1 MMFSKTLIAAAA
13 LCLSVSLQVHAHATI
28 APALGIKGAPV
39 RNDAQRP
46 SKGKECGKIDIAKNF
61 DSSQAIQAATN
72 GSFAATITNFNGG
85 VDGSRQVTALVDPT
99 GTGKS
104 FVSADVLKNGDKNPS
119 STGSQQLVVQLPSG
133 TTCKGG
139 ASKDKCLVSFTTAG
153 GFGNCVVV
161 QQDTASPAANNAKSS
176 AAGSSASANGATT
189 ATDVPKTVAGK
200 AVGTS
205 AAASVSVSAPSA
217 SASTTGTP
225 QDQSQDLEAARE
237 ALRKEIEQLEKELS
251 QHGPVKGRVRTLSA
265 LLRLTVD

>member
-13 LCLSVSLQVHAHATI
+13 LCLSMSLQMHAHATI

-61 DSSQAIQAATN
+61 DSSQAIQAAAN
-72 GSFAATITNFNGG
+72 GTFAATITNFNGG

-104 FVSADVLKNGDKNPS
+104 FVSADVVKNGDKNPS

-133 TTCKGG
+133 TTCIGG

-161 QQDTASPAANNAKSS
+161 QQGAAAPAAKDAKAGAASPPSAANS
-176 AAGSSASANGATT
+176 ATT
-189 ATDVPKTVAGK
+189 ASVAPKATGK
-200 AVGTS
+200 AVGK
-205 AAASVSVSAPSA
+205 SAPTDA
-217 SASTTGTP
+217 S
-225 QDQSQDLEAARE
+225 E

-251 QHGPVKGRVRTLSA
+251 QHGPVEGRVRTLSF
-265 LLRLTVD
+265 LLRLSVG